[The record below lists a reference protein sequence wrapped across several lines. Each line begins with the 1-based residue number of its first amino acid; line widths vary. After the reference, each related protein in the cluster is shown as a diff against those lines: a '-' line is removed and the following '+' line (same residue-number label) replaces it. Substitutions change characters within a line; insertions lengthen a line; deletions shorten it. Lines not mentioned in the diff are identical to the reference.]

1 MKEFLTGL
9 SLLTV
14 LLATPAIAANAP
26 AAATSKSAS
35 ASRTATPRETQSV
48 THGSVTVDGKAIKY
62 TATAGTILLYN
73 DKNEPTGSM
82 FYVAYTQDG
91 ANAKT
96 RPLTFIYN
104 GGPGSSSVW
113 LEMGSFGPVRVV
125 VSDAQATPPPPYD
138 IVPNQYSLLDK
149 SDLVFID
156 MIGSGYSRVVGVGK
170 GTDFWGV
177 DQDVASFG
185 QFIQRYLTQNNRWN
199 SPKYLLGESY
209 GTTRS
214 ANLADWLQGQGVALN
229 GIVLQ
234 STILNYGDTMA
245 GTDLEYIGFLPSYAA
260 IAWYHNKL
268 PNKPADLEAFLQ
280 QVRAFARGEYADALF
295 QGSSLPQA
303 EYNDVLAK
311 LQQYTGLSAEFLKNT
326 NFKFSASQFRAELLR
341 DQGLTLGRY
350 DARYEGT
357 NTDNAQAT
365 PEYDPSDTGIGPAY
379 TSAWNWYVRNT
390 LKYDSNETYRMT
402 GYAVIGPWDWH
413 HRLPGF
419 QAFGREAPLPDVAAN
434 LGDAMRKNPHLR
446 VFSANG
452 YYDLA
457 TPFFKTEFDLDQLNL
472 PPAIYKNISFHYYP
486 SGHMLYL
493 HVPTL
498 AQYKSDLAKWYDAS
512 DK

>member
-1 MKEFLTGL
+1 MKKAIVCLP
-9 SLLTV
+9 
-14 LLATPAIAANAP
+14 LLAFVLAAP
-26 AAATSKSAS
+26 AFAAEPPSAS
-35 ASRTATPRETQSV
+35 SAQAASKAKPVPKETESV

-62 TATAGTILLYN
+62 TATTGTILLYN
-73 DKNEPTGSM
+73 EKNEPTGSM

-96 RPLTFIYN
+96 RPLTFVYN
-104 GGPGSSSVW
+104 GGPGSASVW
-113 LEMGSFGPVRVV
+113 LEMGSFGPVRVQ

-156 MIGSGYSRVVGVGK
+156 MMGSGYSRVVGVGK
-170 GTDFWGV
+170 GSDFWGV

-185 QFIQRYLTQNNRWN
+185 QFIERYLSKNNRWN

-245 GTDLEYIGFLPSYAA
+245 GTDLEYISYLPSYAA

-268 PNKPADLEAFLQ
+268 PNKPADLPAFLQ
-280 QVRAFARGEYADALF
+280 QVRAFARGEYADALY

-350 DARYEGT
+350 DARYEGI

-379 TSAWNWYVRNT
+379 TSAWNWYVKNT
-390 LKYDSNETYRMT
+390 LKYDSNETYRMSA
-402 GYAVIGPWDWH
+402 GVIRDWDWH
-413 HRLPGF
+413 HQMPGF
-419 QAFGREAPLPDVAAN
+419 GQFGRSAPLPDVAAN
-434 LGDAMRKNPHLR
+434 LGDAMRKNPQLK

-472 PPAIYKNISFHYYP
+472 PPEIYKNISFHYYP

-498 AQYKSDLAKWYDAS
+498 AQYKSDLAKWYDAT